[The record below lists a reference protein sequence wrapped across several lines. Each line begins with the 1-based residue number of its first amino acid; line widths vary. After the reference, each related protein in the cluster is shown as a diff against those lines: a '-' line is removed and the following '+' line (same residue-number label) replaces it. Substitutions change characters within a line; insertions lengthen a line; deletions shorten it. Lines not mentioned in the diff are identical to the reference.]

1 MTKRAECCNPSDKI
15 ARVSR
20 LCTPQKLNIFSRMC
34 KVLCLIGLAS
44 LFVAEQHADS
54 RSYQERKRVVL
65 GNERAL
71 DILPKKTEGQ
81 RFGLVINHTSLLPD
95 KTPLIIAF
103 LDRGID
109 VQAIF
114 SPEHGYTGSQEGGS
128 EVEDSRFANIPVFSL
143 YGKTKKPTPDQMET
157 IDALV
162 YDIQDVGTRFYT
174 YITTL
179 KYVLEAAAEARKPVY
194 ILDRPNPAGGILV
207 EGPILKEAFTSF
219 IGACPIPIRY
229 GLTPGELAL
238 MMRGEKW
245 IPQDVDID
253 VIKMENWRRFYYW
266 EDTGLPWIPTSPN
279 IPTAETAIAYPGT
292 GLLGALFLNQGL
304 GTPHPFLLIG
314 TPWLDPDALMRT
326 LGTEHS
332 AGIELEALT
341 YTPISIPGK
350 VLHPAY
356 ENRLCKG
363 IRIRIL
369 EPNKFRSVHF
379 TLALIKAL
387 KEKYGTD
394 ITVKFDSLNL
404 LFGDD
409 LLVRYLEEG
418 IRYDQMIVKIQE
430 EERSFCEKRHKYLLY
445 E

>member
-1 MTKRAECCNPSDKI
+1 MCN
-15 ARVSR
+15 
-20 LCTPQKLNIFSRMC
+20 
-34 KVLCLIGLAS
+34 VLCLIGLAF
-44 LFVAEQHADS
+44 LFVAELHPGSQS
-54 RSYQERKRVVL
+54 LQEQKRVVL

-71 DILPKKTEGQ
+71 EILLKKKGGQ
-81 RFGLVINHTSLLPD
+81 RLGLVINHTSLLPD
-95 KTPLIIAF
+95 KTSLITAF

-114 SPEHGYTGSQEGGS
+114 SPEHGFTGSQEGGR
-128 EVEDSRFANIPVFSL
+128 EVEDGRFANIPVFSL
-143 YGKTKKPTPDQMET
+143 YGKTKKPTPDQIHN
-157 IDALV
+157 IDAFV

-238 MMRGEKW
+238 MMQGEGW
-245 IPQDVDID
+245 IPQDVDIH
-253 VIKMENWRRFYYW
+253 VIKMENWQRFYYW

-292 GLLGALFLNQGL
+292 GLLGALFINQGL

-314 TPWLDPDALMRT
+314 TPWLDPDVLMRT
-326 LGTEHS
+326 LGTERS
-332 AGIELEALT
+332 AGIKLEAVT
-341 YTPISIPGK
+341 YTPVSIPGK

-369 EPNKFRSVHF
+369 DPKKFQSVHF

-387 KEKYGTD
+387 KEKYGAD
-394 ITVKFDSLNL
+394 ITVKSDSLNL

-409 LLVRYLEEG
+409 LLVRYLKEG
-418 IRYDQMIVKIQE
+418 IRYDQMISKILE
-430 EERSFCEKRHKYLLY
+430 EERSFNEKRQKYLLY